1 MLLAALE
8 MPEQDRLPAKK
19 NNKNKK
25 IDGTKAN
32 HGGLQV

>member
-19 NNKNKK
+19 KNKK